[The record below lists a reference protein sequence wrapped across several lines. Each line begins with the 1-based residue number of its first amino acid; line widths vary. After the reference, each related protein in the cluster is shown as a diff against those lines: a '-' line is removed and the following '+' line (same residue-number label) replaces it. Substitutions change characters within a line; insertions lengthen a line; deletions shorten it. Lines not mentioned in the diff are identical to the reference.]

1 MRPAPLRR
9 LLAPLLAATLAL
21 AGCQTDLPLVD
32 LKEKYGAPPS
42 RFLPMDG
49 IEVHWRD
56 EGPGA
61 AGVVHLGN
69 GVEQHARVRVAR
81 LIEQGVLVGQL
92 DQAAEV
98 HHPNLVADVAHHRQV
113 V

>member
-1 MRPAPLRR
+1 MRPVPLRR
-9 LLAPLLAATLAL
+9 FLAPLLAATLAL

-56 EGPGA
+56 EGPA
-61 AGVVHLGN
+61 NPAPGVV
-69 GVEQHARVRVAR
+69 VAPR
-81 LIEQGVLVGQL
+81 PAP
-92 DQAAEV
+92 DAEPPAILLL
-98 HHPNLVADVAHHRQV
+98 HGTG
-113 V
+113 

>member
-1 MRPAPLRR
+1 MRPVPLRR
-9 LLAPLLAATLAL
+9 FLAPLLAATLAL

-61 AGVVHLGN
+61 A
-69 GVEQHARVRVAR
+69 ER
-81 LIEQGVLVGQL
+81 
-92 DQAAEV
+92 AE
-98 HHPNLVADVAHHRQV
+98 
-113 V
+113 